1 MNRNGICVP
10 KIFFGTPFIFFFFF
24 LQHGNNLSPVSV
36 IIYVGTKEVIDM
48 AKIYRVGL
56 MFEFDPE
63 GEHEFIFEGMN
74 EEDIKSNILRLAT
87 EDIYSLANSNE
98 IFRSL
103 TLEVVEQ

>member
-1 MNRNGICVP
+1 
-10 KIFFGTPFIFFFFF
+10 
-24 LQHGNNLSPVSV
+24 
-36 IIYVGTKEVIDM
+36 M

-56 MFEFDPE
+56 TFEFDPE
-63 GEHEFIFEGMN
+63 GEHNFIFEGMS

-103 TLEVVEQ
+103 TLEVIEQ

>member
-1 MNRNGICVP
+1 
-10 KIFFGTPFIFFFFF
+10 
-24 LQHGNNLSPVSV
+24 
-36 IIYVGTKEVIDM
+36 M

-56 MFEFDPE
+56 TFEFDPE
-63 GEHEFIFEGMN
+63 GEHNFIFEGMS